1 MRIAM
6 LGLGF
11 MGGVHLRA
19 LRDVPGAT
27 LTAVFS
33 NDERQLTGDLTAT
46 QGNLGRP
53 SERFDFSN
61 VKLYRDLDAVLAD
74 YDIDAVDLCLP
85 TFFHEDVALAALRA
99 GKHVLVEKPMA
110 LDGTAA
116 RRIIAGAQRAGR
128 ILMCAQ
134 VLRFFP
140 EYVALRDALPALGNV
155 RGAFFRRRCAA
166 PAWGGWLKDP
176 DRSGGGVFDLLIHD
190 VDMCLHLF
198 GKPEAVSA
206 VGHYDAAAGLDTLHG
221 QLFYPFGVVV
231 VSGGW
236 QHEGAYPF
244 GMEYSVTMDGGT
256 IEYNSAGRPPTLYT
270 QTEQV
275 LPLVREGQVARDGYT
290 AEIEYF
296 VECCRS
302 GHQPERCPPQESA
315 LAVEL
320 MRTLLLARERNG
332 KKILCSNLV

>member
-19 LRDVPGAT
+19 LREVPTAT
-27 LTAVFS
+27 LAAVFS

-53 SERFDFSN
+53 GERFDFSA
-61 VKLYRDLDAVLAD
+61 VKQYRDLAAVLGD
-74 YDIDAVDLCLP
+74 PDIDAVDLCLP
-85 TFFHEDVALAALRA
+85 TFFHEDVAIQALRA
-99 GKHVLVEKPMA
+99 GKHVLVEKPMS
-110 LDGTAA
+110 LDGAGA
-116 RRIIAGAQRAGR
+116 RRMIAEADHAGR
-128 ILMCAQ
+128 ILMSAQ

-140 EYVALRDALPALGNV
+140 EYVALRNAMPGLGAV
-155 RGAFFRRRCAA
+155 RSAFFRRRCAA

-176 DRSGGGVFDLLIHD
+176 SKSGGGVFDLLIHD

-206 VGHYDAAAGLDTLHG
+206 VGLCDLAASLDILHG
-221 QLFYPFGVVV
+221 QLFYPFGTVV

-236 QHEGAYPF
+236 QHEGAFPF
-244 GMEYSVTMDGGT
+244 GMEYSVILDGGS
-256 IEYNSAGRPPTLYT
+256 IEYNSAGRQPTLYA
-270 QTEQV
+270 QTEQA
-275 LPLVREGQVARDGYT
+275 LPLGERDGYA

-296 VECCRS
+296 VECCLS
-302 GHQPERCPPQESA
+302 GRPPERCPPQDSA
-315 LAVEL
+315 NAVEL
-320 MRTLLLARERNG
+320 MRMLLVARERNG
-332 KKILCSNLV
+332 RKIVCSSLA